1 MDSENLVKEELTKNI
16 ATIGEN
22 LSIRRIENITLDG
35 EGIIVSYVH
44 NAVNENLGKIGVL
57 IALKSKVDKEILN
70 DIGKKIA
77 MQIAATNPQSI
88 NIENLDKEL
97 LAKEKSILLEQAITS
112 GKPKDIAEK
121 MVEGRIKKFY
131 QEVVLEEQTFIID
144 GKSSVKQI
152 LDDLSNS
159 AGDKIE
165 IFDFKKLVL
174 GEGIDI
180 NEKDFAAEVAATVN
194 Q

>member
-1 MDSENLVKEELTKNI
+1 MFQTFVKNCASLAILCGGNVEQLNEMKYINSENLVKEELTKNI

-88 NIENLDKEL
+88 NIENLIKNIV
-97 LAKEKSILLEQAITS
+97 AKERSILFEQAITS
-112 GKPKDIAEK
+112 GKPKEIAEK
-121 MVEGRIKKFY
+121 MVEGRIKK
-131 QEVVLEEQTFIID
+131 VLSRSCFRRTNIY
-144 GKSSVKQI
+144 
-152 LDDLSNS
+152 N
-159 AGDKIE
+159 
-165 IFDFKKLVL
+165 
-174 GEGIDI
+174 
-180 NEKDFAAEVAATVN
+180 
-194 Q
+194 